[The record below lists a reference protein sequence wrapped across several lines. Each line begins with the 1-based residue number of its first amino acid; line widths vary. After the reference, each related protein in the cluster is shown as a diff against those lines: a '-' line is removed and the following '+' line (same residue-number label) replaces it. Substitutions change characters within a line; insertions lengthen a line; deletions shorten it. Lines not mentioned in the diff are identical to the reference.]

1 MSTTSQNSP
10 RTSIPRIGDPA
21 PQFNAVSTHGAVE
34 FSEFSRDH
42 WVVFF
47 AHPAD
52 FTPVCTTELIEF
64 ARNKSY
70 FEAHNTKLIGLSI
83 DSIHAHIAWVQN
95 VKERT
100 GILLDFPIIA
110 DLDTSVAQHYGLLHP
125 GESTTATVRAVF
137 VIDPKG
143 IIRAIIYYPLNVGR
157 NSEEIKRLLLALQT
171 ADKHS
176 VALPVNWVEGE
187 NVVVPPPK
195 TWAEVG
201 QHDGKGYEQT
211 DFYLLKRSLN

>member
-1 MSTTSQNSP
+1 MSLQNNTSNAAG
-10 RTSIPRIGDPA
+10 IPRIGDTA
-21 PQFNAVSTHGAVE
+21 PHFTAPSTHGSITFTE
-34 FSEFSRDH
+34 YNRDH

-52 FTPVCTTELIEF
+52 FTPVCTTELVEF

-70 FEAHNTKLIGLSI
+70 FEAHNTRLIGLSI

-100 GILLDFPIIA
+100 GTLLDFPIIA
-110 DLDTSVAQHYGLLHP
+110 DLDTSVAQLYGLLHP
-125 GESTTATVRAVF
+125 GESTTAAVRAVF

-157 NSEEIKRLLLALQT
+157 NIEEIKRLVLALQT

-187 NVVVPPPK
+187 KVVVPPPK